1 MLTKS
6 LVSKTVEGILNEAV
20 HSELYASQLYR
31 HVANQLQRI
40 GYFGAQK
47 FFAGESADELT
58 HYQRHADYLNDRGT
72 VARMPTVEAINDPI
86 KSLGDALE
94 LAYETELQLGK
105 DYERWYKACSEDMT
119 TQRHLLF
126 FLEEQQ
132 TSVGQYGDLLARM
145 ARAGSNE
152 AAVLLIDQ
160 EMGED

>member
-6 LVSKTVEGILNEAV
+6 LVSKTVESILNEAV
-20 HSELYASQLYR
+20 HSELYAAQLYR

-40 GYFGAQK
+40 GYFGGQK

-72 VARMPTVEAINDPI
+72 VAKIPVIEAIADPV
-86 KSLGDALE
+86 KGLGDALE
-94 LAYETELQLGK
+94 LAYETELQLGR
-105 DYERWYKACSEDMT
+105 DYERWYKACADDLT

-132 TSVGQYGDLLARM
+132 TSVGKYGDLLARM
-145 ARAGSNE
+145 ARAGANE
-152 AAVLLIDQ
+152 AAILLIDQ
-160 EMGED
+160 EMGE